1 MDFTVLENTQ
11 GSSLYA
17 RHEEAERKDK
27 MAEREE
33 SNRKKGSQGR
43 GLEPDTIRLS
53 IVRNLS
59 EAVHLF

>member
-1 MDFTVLENTQ
+1 MLVMKKQ
-11 GSSLYA
+11 RG
-17 RHEEAERKDK
+17 KDK

-43 GLEPDTIRLS
+43 GPEPDMISLS

-59 EAVHLF
+59 EAAHLFKKS

>member
-1 MDFTVLENTQ
+1 MLVMKKQ
-11 GSSLYA
+11 RG
-17 RHEEAERKDK
+17 KDK

-43 GLEPDTIRLS
+43 GLEPDTISLS

-59 EAVHLF
+59 EAAHLF